1 LITGISGLRIEDVMP
16 AEMPP
21 PPTSAQAAY
30 MAAPGARPAES
41 SRAEKNRNTPR
52 MDRVLERPDGNR

>member
-16 AEMPP
+16 AEMPA

-41 SRAEKNRNTPR
+41 PRAEKNRKYA
-52 MDRVLERPDGNR
+52 

>member
-16 AEMPP
+16 AEMPA